1 MPPLYLA
8 LVVSY
13 LSPLAALCTN
23 ERTFIVSFLLSS
35 LSTTATVRI
44 LPPRE
49 FNFPSS
55 RDSSLLSNGGEF
67 GEKHPR
73 NLETLGRKGANY
85 RIDVNRADYITGW

>member
-13 LSPLAALCTN
+13 LSLLAALCTN

-35 LSTTATVRI
+35 PSTTPTVRI

-49 FNFPSS
+49 LNFPSS

-73 NLETLGRKGANY
+73 NLETLGRKGAT
-85 RIDVNRADYITGW
+85 RELSHRR